1 MDIGKKD
8 KVLLERPEIQMRVDL
23 DIRAQLS
30 IHVTLLLQDFL
41 NKVTLVIVRCD
52 YSDLI
57 RSDARPHEYSD
68 YFQDIMRFYPVLV

>member
-1 MDIGKKD
+1 
-8 KVLLERPEIQMRVDL
+8 MRVDL

-30 IHVTLLLQDFL
+30 IHVTLLLHDFL

-57 RSDARPHEYSD
+57 RSDARPHECSD
-68 YFQDIMRFYPVLV
+68 YLQDIMRFYPVLI